1 MVRHAPP
8 GLPAPTQGHV
18 VDLAS
23 LRAECERG
31 PSRPQRLQRA
41 TLATLDRTSV
51 LESGTNLGW
60 VVHSGHGG
68 YIFGGARPG
77 VVGACLRNRDR
88 AVSKVVAVLGVLVL
102 DVSTL
107 LFVQC
112 LEQHAMR

>member
-41 TLATLDRTSV
+41 TLATLDRTYV
-51 LESGTNLGW
+51 LESGANLGW

-68 YIFGGARPG
+68 TYLGVRGPALLAR
-77 VVGACLRNRDR
+77 ACATVTGL
-88 AVSKVVAVLGVLVL
+88 VAVLGALVL